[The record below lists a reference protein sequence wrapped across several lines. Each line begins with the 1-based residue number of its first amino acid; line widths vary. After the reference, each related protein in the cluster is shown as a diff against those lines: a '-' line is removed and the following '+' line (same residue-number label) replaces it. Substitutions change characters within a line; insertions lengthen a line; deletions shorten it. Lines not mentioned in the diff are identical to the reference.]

1 MKITVPGPLPDLN
14 QIINAAKT
22 HWTKYRRMKQE
33 YTDLVAWCAK
43 GQEQVERADF
53 VFTWYAPDRRTD
65 PDNIAAAQKFG
76 FDGLV
81 KAGVMEKDG
90 WRQVRSIRHVFEVD
104 KDNPRCEIEIRSVE
118 TC

>member
-1 MKITVPGPLPDLN
+1 MRVVIPGPLPDLN

-43 GQEQVERADF
+43 GQDKVERADF

-65 PDNIAAAQKFG
+65 PDNLSAGGSKMVL
-76 FDGLV
+76 DGLI
-81 KAGVMEKDG
+81 KAGVLAGDG

-104 KDNPRCEIEIRSVE
+104 KDSPRCEIEIRE
-118 TC
+118 AGE